1 MATPSK
7 VFSVSDDDLLLHI
20 RNASDD
26 LSSLDDS
33 ESNSADI
40 GYLQNAGVL
49 DSDTDQASSS
59 VPNNDNL
66 QWTVNGQVRSRFSF
80 TGNPGIPVA

>member
-1 MATPSK
+1 M
-7 VFSVSDDDLLLHI
+7 L
-20 RNASDD
+20 D

-33 ESNSADI
+33 ESNTI
-40 GYLQNAGVL
+40 GYLQNADIL

-66 QWTVNGQVRSRFSF
+66 Q
-80 TGNPGIPVA
+80 